1 MYTALTILKAS
12 RKILEAGFQMALDGE
27 AFLKILLSADF
38 CLLYFLYLYIL
49 FKSQSLMKALRYVA
63 FSLSKDE

>member
-12 RKILEAGFQMALDGE
+12 RKILEAGIQMAVDGE

-38 CLLYFLYLYIL
+38 CLIYFLSLYIL
-49 FKSQSLMKALRYVA
+49 FKSHSVTKALRYVA
-63 FSLSKDE
+63 FSLS

>member
-12 RKILEAGFQMALDGE
+12 REILKAGIQMALDGE

-38 CLLYFLYLYIL
+38 CLLYFL
-49 FKSQSLMKALRYVA
+49 S
-63 FSLSKDE
+63 